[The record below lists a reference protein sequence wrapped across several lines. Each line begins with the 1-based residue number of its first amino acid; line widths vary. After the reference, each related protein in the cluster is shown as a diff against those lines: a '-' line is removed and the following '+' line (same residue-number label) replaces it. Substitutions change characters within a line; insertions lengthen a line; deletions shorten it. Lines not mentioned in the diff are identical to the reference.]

1 MTLSNREK
9 MIILI
14 TNAMAFYSE
23 AIKDGSTPP
32 AKSVIDFV
40 LKSIPDDM
48 KSELSI
54 ELVDDVF
61 SYITNS
67 RMQLS

>member
-1 MTLSNREK
+1 MTLSSREK
-9 MIILI
+9 TIILI
-14 TNAMAFYSE
+14 TNAIAIYSE
-23 AIKDGSTPP
+23 AMKDGSTPP
-32 AKSVIDFV
+32 GKSVIDFV

-67 RMQLS
+67 HMQLS

>member
-1 MTLSNREK
+1 

-23 AIKDGSTPP
+23 AVKGESKPP
-32 AKSVIDFV
+32 GKSLIDFV

>member
-9 MIILI
+9 VIILV
-14 TNAMAFYSE
+14 TNAIAFYSE
-23 AIKDGSTPP
+23 AMKKGSAPQ
-32 AKSVIDFV
+32 AKSVVDFV
-40 LKSIPDDM
+40 LKSIPDEM

-54 ELVDDVF
+54 ELIDDVF
-61 SYITNS
+61 SYVTDS

>member
-1 MTLSNREK
+1 MTLSEREK

-14 TNAMAFYSE
+14 TNAIASYSE
-23 AIKDGSTPP
+23 TIKGGSTPLG
-32 AKSVIDFV
+32 KSVIDFV
-40 LKSIPDDM
+40 LKSIPDNM

-54 ELVDDVF
+54 ELIDDVF

>member
-1 MTLSNREK
+1 MTLSNRER

-23 AIKDGSTPP
+23 AVKDESKPP
-32 AKSVIDFV
+32 GKSLIDFV

-54 ELVDDVF
+54 ELVDDIF

>member
-1 MTLSNREK
+1 MTLSEREK

-14 TNAMAFYSE
+14 TNAIAFYSE
-23 AIKDGSTPP
+23 TIKGGSTPLG
-32 AKSVIDFV
+32 KSVIDFV

-54 ELVDDVF
+54 ELIDDVF

>member
-9 MIILI
+9 VIILI
-14 TNAMAFYSE
+14 TNAIAFYSE
-23 AIKDGSTPP
+23 AMKEDSTPQ
-32 AKSVIDFV
+32 AKSLVDFV
-40 LKSIPDDM
+40 LKSIPDEM

-54 ELVDDVF
+54 ELIDDVF
-61 SYITNS
+61 SYITDL

>member
-9 MIILI
+9 TIVLI
-14 TNAMAFYSE
+14 TNAIAFYSE
-23 AIKDGSTPP
+23 AMKDESTLPG
-32 AKSVIDFV
+32 KSVIDFV
-40 LKSIPDDM
+40 LKSIPVEM

-54 ELVDDVF
+54 ELIDDVF
-61 SYITNS
+61 SYITDS

>member
-1 MTLSNREK
+1 MTLSEK
-9 MIILI
+9 EKTIILV
-14 TNAMAFYSE
+14 TNAIAFYSE
-23 AIKDGSTPP
+23 TMKDNSTPQ

-40 LKSIPDDM
+40 LKSIPNDM

-54 ELVDDVF
+54 ELIDDVF

>member
-1 MTLSNREK
+1 MTLSEREK
-9 MIILI
+9 VIVLV
-14 TNAMAFYSE
+14 TNAISFYSE
-23 AIKDGSTPP
+23 AMKDGSTPQ

-40 LKSIPDDM
+40 LQSIPDDM

-54 ELVDDVF
+54 EPIDDVF

>member
-1 MTLSNREK
+1 MTLSEREK

-14 TNAMAFYSE
+14 TNAIAFYSE
-23 AIKDGSTPP
+23 TIKGGSTPP
-32 AKSVIDFV
+32 GKSVIDFV

-54 ELVDDVF
+54 ELIDDVF